1 MQPGAAPRNEP
12 EQDRRRCGRT
22 RVIKRAQIVFGAS
35 VLDCTVLDLSPAG
48 VRAGLGV
55 ATAVPGLVTMRFRDG
70 VSRPAQRCWA
80 RGTEVGFEFAGAGSA
95 AADGGRRRQ
104 AEAVSRALGGADPAE
119 AMRLLRAAGFLGDEE
134 LRRAAEAA
142 ELAHARLL
150 AALRVHGG
158 GISTL
163 LGAA

>member
-1 MQPGAAPRNEP
+1 MQPGADPRIET

-35 VLDCTVLDLSPAG
+35 VLDCTVLDLSAAG
-48 VRAGLGV
+48 ARAGL
-55 ATAVPGLVTMRFRDG
+55 AAAAMVPGLVTVRFHDG
-70 VSRPAQRCWA
+70 VSRPAQRRWA
-80 RGTEVGFEFAGAGSA
+80 RGAEVGFEFAGAGPV

-104 AEAVSRALGGADPAE
+104 AEAVSRALDDADPAE

-142 ELAHARLL
+142 ELAHARLA
-150 AALRVHGG
+150 AALRAHGG
-158 GISTL
+158 GIWTL